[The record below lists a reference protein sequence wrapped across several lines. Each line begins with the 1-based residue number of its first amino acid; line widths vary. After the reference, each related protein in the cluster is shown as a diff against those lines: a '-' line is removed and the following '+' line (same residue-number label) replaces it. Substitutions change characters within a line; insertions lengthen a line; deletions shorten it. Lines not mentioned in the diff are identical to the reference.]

1 MDGGYAQVL
10 LRLGFVGSVL
20 NCLASRL
27 DIFTGAFHRIT
38 TAQCRQQRGGQKCT

>member
-10 LRLGFVGSVL
+10 LRLGFIGSVFDS
-20 NCLASRL
+20 LASRL

-38 TAQCRQQRGGQKCT
+38 TAQCRQQRSGQ